1 MDKETVDRVLVR
13 AEEKRV
19 ENFAARG
26 PGVRG
31 IGGGGGGDGVRSWLA
46 DIRRRVELA
55 ADVRKLQLVVRCWSL
70 LGLFIPHTA
79 DGRETN
85 RLLTCS
91 DS

>member
-31 IGGGGGGDGVRSWLA
+31 IGGGGGGEGVRSWFA
-46 DIRRRVELA
+46 DIGRVL
-55 ADVRKLQLVVRCWSL
+55 
-70 LGLFIPHTA
+70 
-79 DGRETN
+79 N
-85 RLLTCS
+85 
-91 DS
+91 